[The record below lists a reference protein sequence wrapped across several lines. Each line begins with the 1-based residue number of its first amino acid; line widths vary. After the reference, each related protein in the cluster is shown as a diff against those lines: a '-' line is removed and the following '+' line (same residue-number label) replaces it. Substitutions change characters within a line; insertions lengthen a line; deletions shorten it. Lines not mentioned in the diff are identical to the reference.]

1 MQNEIIQQIVEE
13 LDNFIFEISY
23 KHEITTISA
32 IASIAARLYAIT
44 KEEYPDHDAIPL
56 LDKMVDR
63 LVDVVES
70 SMSSPTDG
78 DLDAP
83 IA

>member
-1 MQNEIIQQIVEE
+1 MQNEKIQQIVEE

-32 IASIAARLYAIT
+32 VASIAARLYAIT